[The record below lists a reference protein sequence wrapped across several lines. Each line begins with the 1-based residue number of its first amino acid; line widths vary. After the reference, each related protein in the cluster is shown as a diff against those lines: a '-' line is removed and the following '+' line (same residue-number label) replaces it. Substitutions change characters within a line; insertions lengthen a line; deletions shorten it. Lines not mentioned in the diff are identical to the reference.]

1 MTTLKVGILSE
12 ILGGNAT
19 RDPYIE
25 PFRRLEGLLLKRGFA
40 LVYRDPDVILAD
52 VRQIEDFDFGC
63 PVIFFD
69 KSDGGMLWWH
79 FAPHGGAA
87 RSWLKSRRVVGV
99 IKISRYTR
107 LHHYNEACA
116 EDAYHIGQIYETANG
131 DLPHA
136 LREPVI
142 FLSEKDL
149 SKIEIGYGFWAFACC
164 DSLPDYRIDGGADKD
179 LDVFCAMTM
188 VNASVGVT
196 YHRGLAMAALERLKH
211 LRTAL
216 VRGRSLCQADYMKLM
231 RRARICVS
239 PWGWGETTLRD
250 YEAMYAGCVLIKPRT
265 DFIESWPVVDERHYV
280 PCAVDFSDLP
290 EKIDEVLAHWDDY
303 YPMRKHNRER
313 LLALRRPE
321 ALAERLAGIIRRR
334 VEALE

>member
-1 MTTLKVGILSE
+1 MTTLKLGILSE
-12 ILGGNAT
+12 LLGGDAG
-19 RDPYIE
+19 RDPYTE
-25 PFRRLEGLLLKRGFA
+25 PFRRVEGFLFDRGVA
-40 LVYRDPDVILAD
+40 LVRRDPDVILAD
-52 VRQIEDFDFGC
+52 VRQIEEFDLGC
-63 PVIFFD
+63 PVILFD

-87 RSWLKSRRVVGV
+87 RSWLKARRVVGV
-99 IKISRYTR
+99 IKISRYKR
-107 LHHYNEACA
+107 LEHYNGASA
-116 EDAYHIGQIYETANG
+116 EDAYHIGQIYGAANG
-131 DLPHA
+131 ALPA
-136 LREPVI
+136 AVKEPIIV
-142 FLSEKDL
+142 LGEKDL

-164 DSLPDYRIDGGADKD
+164 DPLPDYRIDDGADKD

-196 YHRGLAMAALERLKH
+196 HHRGRAMETLERLTH

-216 VRGRSLCQADYMKLM
+216 VRGRILSQADYMNLM

-265 DFIESWPVVDERHYV
+265 DFSESWPVIDERHYV
-280 PCAVDFSDLP
+280 PCAVDFADLP
-290 EKIDEVLAHWDDY
+290 EKIDHVLSHWDDY
-303 YPMRKHNRER
+303 LEMRQRNRER

-321 ALAERLAGIIRRR
+321 ALADRLAGIIRRR
-334 VEALE
+334 VEPLE